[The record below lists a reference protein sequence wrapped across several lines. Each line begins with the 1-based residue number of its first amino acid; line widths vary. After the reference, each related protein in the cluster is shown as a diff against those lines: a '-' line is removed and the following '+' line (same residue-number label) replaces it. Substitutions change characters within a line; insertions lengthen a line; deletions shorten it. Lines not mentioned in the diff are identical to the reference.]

1 MEGLGLSCYA
11 SLVDETGE
19 SCEATSSSKSLSS
32 LSRDGSS
39 IVYRPEETP
48 TSDDIVATCKKEK
61 HCCKKVRPS
70 IVTRK
75 QGMQKSKVCF

>member
-1 MEGLGLSCYA
+1 
-11 SLVDETGE
+11 
-19 SCEATSSSKSLSS
+19 

>member
-1 MEGLGLSCYA
+1 MEELGLSCYA
-11 SLVDETGE
+11 SLVDEIGE
-19 SCEATSSSKSLSS
+19 SCSSSKSLSS
-32 LSRDGSS
+32 SSRDGSS
-39 IVYRPEETP
+39 IVYRPEEIP

-61 HCCKKVRPS
+61 HCRRKVRPS